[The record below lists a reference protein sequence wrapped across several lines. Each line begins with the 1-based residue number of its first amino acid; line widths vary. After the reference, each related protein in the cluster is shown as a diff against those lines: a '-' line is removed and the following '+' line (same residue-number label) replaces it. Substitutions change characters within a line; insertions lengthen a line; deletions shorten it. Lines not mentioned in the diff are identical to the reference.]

1 MTHKYRIQT
10 LPSGYLAREIP
21 LLPDPD
27 SFVLYEVDSGGPYQT
42 TYVVARAGWNGGGNL
57 PALPWPT
64 VGEAM
69 ADFKRRAAIALSQA
83 R

>member
-1 MTHKYRIQT
+1 MTHKYRIQS

-27 SFVLYEVDSGGPYQT
+27 GFVLYELDSGGPYQT
-42 TYVVARAGWNGGGNL
+42 TYVIARAGWDGGGTL
-57 PALPWPT
+57 PAVTCPS
-64 VGEAM
+64 VGEAV